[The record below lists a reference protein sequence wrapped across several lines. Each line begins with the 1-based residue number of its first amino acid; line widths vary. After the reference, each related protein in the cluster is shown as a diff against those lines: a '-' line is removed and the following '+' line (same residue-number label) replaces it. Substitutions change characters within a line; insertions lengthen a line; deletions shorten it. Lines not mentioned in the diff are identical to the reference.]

1 MPAKQQAAFVFVKW
15 MLDKD
20 ANSDWVISTNA
31 FPARAATRDNL
42 AEYIKA
48 NPRYDQ
54 AFAWLR
60 FARTGPNTAA
70 WVQVRGIIADAMVA
84 AAGGKI
90 APADALRDAAT
101 KANAVLGQS
110 N

>member
-1 MPAKQQAAFVFVKW
+1 

-20 ANSDWVISTNA
+20 ANSDWVIATNA

-60 FARTGPNTAA
+60 FARAEPSIAA
-70 WVQVRGIIADAMVA
+70 WASVRGFIADALGLIA
-84 AAGGKI
+84 SGKVQ
-90 APADALRDAAT
+90 PADALRDAAT
-101 KANAVLGQS
+101 KANAVLGL
-110 N
+110 